1 MTKQYT
7 ESQLIES
14 QLGDAVEETMD
25 IIEDLRVNILKYL
38 KHKKIYCNEPVQ
50 IPSGTLIVNTI
61 DGYNGEFT
69 TKNGETYNYADVAFE
84 LLAQLF
90 FIAKDKSKNKT
101 KNGKKK
107 IVKKK
112 PVIKNKVLN
121 KWIKMSNI

>member
-38 KHKKIYCNEPVQ
+38 KNNKIYCNEPVQ
-50 IPSGTLIVNTI
+50 IPSGKLIVNVI
-61 DGYNGEFT
+61 DGYNEEFV
-69 TKNGETYNYADVAFE
+69 TKNGDTYNYADVAFE

-107 IVKKK
+107 IVNKK
-112 PVIKNKVLN
+112 PVVKNKVLN